1 IKMSE
6 RNLKRLPLG
15 IGNDSFIDI
24 ITKGGYY
31 VDKSSY
37 LKTVFTNI
45 SPVIL
50 FTRPRRFGKTLLMD
64 MFKSFLRVAPDGS
77 ANREYKEKL
86 FDGLEILNDKEFT
99 DKYLG
104 QFPVISIT
112 LKNVYG
118 DTFSEAY
125 EAFAYV
131 ISNLSREFDFLHESN
146 KLLDSEKESLR
157 ILQNVNQLRSLN
169 NSFYIKNFLE
179 FLSNCLYKHYSK
191 KVIILIDEYDVPLAK
206 ASEKGYHEKMVTL
219 MSSFFNVMKYNFY
232 ANEKAD
238 LPIEKIVLT
247 GCLKVAKNS
256 IFTGVN
262 NLYVNTILSESPS
275 FDSMIGFTKDE
286 TVKILKD
293 YELDDYFPFVKE
305 NYDGYR
311 FNKKE
316 MFCPWVL
323 VSFIKDAI
331 EKKSQNIK
339 VNAPNYWI
347 NSTSSNALLSYV
359 GYLSDEDN
367 ENMQKLM
374 DGECIETTINDSM
387 NYDDLSM
394 HKAEDFYT
402 LLLFT
407 GYLTVDSYRTEKIVG
422 SKPKTIYSLRIPNL
436 EIRECFIQNINAHF
450 DAVVNQGENKA
461 KLIAKAL
468 FEGDSESAS
477 DNIFDLLKSYV
488 SIRDFATKAKKENFY
503 HGFLSGIFTNCS
515 NFITDFKSNSES
527 GDGYADL
534 MFMNER
540 QKIAVIIE
548 IKAVNSK
555 KELPEGTQKAL
566 KQIEEMRY
574 ADEYL
579 DDSSVK
585 AIYCYGISFYNKQ
598 CDIQG
603 MKIK

>member
-1 IKMSE
+1 MSE

-206 ASEKGYHEKMVTL
+206 ASEKGYHDKMVTL
-219 MSSFFNVMKYNFY
+219 MTSFFNVMKNNF
-232 ANEKAD
+232 
-238 LPIEKIVLT
+238 
-247 GCLKVAKNS
+247 
-256 IFTGVN
+256 
-262 NLYVNTILSESPS
+262 
-275 FDSMIGFTKDE
+275 
-286 TVKILKD
+286 
-293 YELDDYFPFVKE
+293 
-305 NYDGYR
+305 
-311 FNKKE
+311 
-316 MFCPWVL
+316 
-323 VSFIKDAI
+323 
-331 EKKSQNIK
+331 
-339 VNAPNYWI
+339 
-347 NSTSSNALLSYV
+347 
-359 GYLSDEDN
+359 
-367 ENMQKLM
+367 
-374 DGECIETTINDSM
+374 
-387 NYDDLSM
+387 
-394 HKAEDFYT
+394 
-402 LLLFT
+402 
-407 GYLTVDSYRTEKIVG
+407 
-422 SKPKTIYSLRIPNL
+422 
-436 EIRECFIQNINAHF
+436 
-450 DAVVNQGENKA
+450 
-461 KLIAKAL
+461 
-468 FEGDSESAS
+468 
-477 DNIFDLLKSYV
+477 
-488 SIRDFATKAKKENFY
+488 
-503 HGFLSGIFTNCS
+503 
-515 NFITDFKSNSES
+515 
-527 GDGYADL
+527 
-534 MFMNER
+534 
-540 QKIAVIIE
+540 
-548 IKAVNSK
+548 
-555 KELPEGTQKAL
+555 
-566 KQIEEMRY
+566 
-574 ADEYL
+574 
-579 DDSSVK
+579 
-585 AIYCYGISFYNKQ
+585 
-598 CDIQG
+598 
-603 MKIK
+603 

>member
-1 IKMSE
+1 MSE

-206 ASEKGYHEKMVTL
+206 ASEKGYHDKMVTL
-219 MSSFFNVMKYNFY
+219 MTSFFNVMKNNFY

-359 GYLSDEDN
+359 GYLTDKDN

-407 GYLTVDSYRTEKIVG
+407 GYLTVDSYRTENISG
-422 SKPKTIYSLRIPNL
+422 EDKTIYSLKIPNK
-436 EIRECFIQNINAHF
+436 EIRQCFIQNIKAHF

-461 KLIAKAL
+461 KLIANEL
-468 FEGDSESAS
+468 FEGECESAS
-477 DNIFDLLKSYV
+477 ENISDLLCSYV
-488 SIRDFATKAKKENFY
+488 SIRDFATKAKPENFY
-503 HGFLSGIFTNCS
+503 HGFLSGVFTNCS

-527 GDGYADL
+527 GNGYADL

-540 QKIAVIIE
+540 KKKVVIIE
-548 IKAVNSK
+548 IKASK
-555 KELPEGTQKAL
+555 NDDDLIQDTNDAL
-566 KQIEEMRY
+566 LQIEKKKYYEPF
-574 ADEYL
+574 L
-579 DDSSVK
+579 KKDSINT
-585 AIYCYGISFYNKQ
+585 IYCYGISFCNKQ
-598 CDIQG
+598 CEVSCR
-603 MKIK
+603 KIK